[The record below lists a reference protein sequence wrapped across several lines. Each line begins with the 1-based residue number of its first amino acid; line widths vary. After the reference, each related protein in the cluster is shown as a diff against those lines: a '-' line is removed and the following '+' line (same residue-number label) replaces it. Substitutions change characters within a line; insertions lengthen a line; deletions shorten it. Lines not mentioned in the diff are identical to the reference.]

1 MVLRRTLWG
10 LMAMLI
16 APASGEADSRSLRF
30 EMLTGVIYDG
40 GKENYPDRAV
50 VNLAPRVRFNGS
62 DERYRAD
69 LSYSP
74 SVRLVATQ
82 NWSHAWTHD
91 LSASAQY
98 AIGRLTTLDVNDRY
112 QDQAIFDFGEEF
124 LPDGTV
130 DVAESASYDRVE
142 RNFANVSL
150 QHFLSPRWVVSGSVS
165 HGFSNFDEADQT
177 DSETLSASFQVNHT
191 WSRRTTFGLG
201 VSGQYS
207 VFDESSVSQ
216 GEQYS
221 YLQLFASWRYGLN
234 DNLRIEFQGGP
245 TLQFIDPTPFG
256 EVETLENVFT
266 PAFVFRDY
274 AKCADAG
281 KTTAAECADFADA
294 AVPVDPITNLPPG
307 VDLSEAFA
315 VAPLPVASN
324 PDGNEVSVTFFGNI
338 SLIYDWDDW
347 VARAYLARRESNASG
362 EGSAS
367 SVTSAGFSLGWEPT
381 PKWDLA
387 LTFGWSLR
395 QTLGS
400 TYGISVYGS
409 PELGEFDATLREGIA
424 YGDPVAEGR
433 LAARGE
439 LLIAENN
446 REFEITQVVAGLQV
460 ARTLTE
466 GLTLN
471 SNVSFLYQ
479 DTPRSR
485 AEATRLR
492 VTVNL
497 VYLFPEWNF

>member
-1 MVLRRTLWG
+1 MWWFPTSPMVLRRTLWG

-62 DERYRAD
+62 DDRYRAD

-130 DVAESASYDRVE
+130 DVADSASYDRVE

-165 HGFSNFDEADQT
+165 HGFSNFNEANQT

-221 YLQLFASWRYGLN
+221 YLQIFGTWRYGLN

-256 EVETLENVFT
+256 DIESFENLFTNVF
-266 PAFVFRDY
+266 FDY
-274 AKCADAG
+274 ASCVG
-281 KTTAAECADFADA
+281 KTAIQCAKDPAAEIE
-294 AVPVDPITNLPPG
+294 PDPSTGLPPG
-307 VDLSEAFA
+307 VDESQAFA
-315 VAPLPVASN
+315 VTAHPVASN

-338 SLIYDWDDW
+338 SLVYDWDDW

-400 TYGISVYGS
+400 TYGLTG
-409 PELGEFDATLREGIA
+409 DATLREGVE
-424 YGDPVAEGR
+424 YGDPVVEGH
-433 LAARGE
+433 LAAVDE
-439 LLIAENN
+439 FLIAERNN
-446 REFEITQVVAGLQV
+446 EFEITQVVAGLQV
-460 ARTLTE
+460 ARTLAE

-479 DTPRSR
+479 DTPRNR